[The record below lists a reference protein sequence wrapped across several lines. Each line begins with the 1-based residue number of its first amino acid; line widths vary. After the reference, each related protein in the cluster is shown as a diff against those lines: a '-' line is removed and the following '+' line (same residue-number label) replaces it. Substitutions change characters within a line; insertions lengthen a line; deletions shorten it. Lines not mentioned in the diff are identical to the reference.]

1 MPLVRIEIYKGKSK
15 LYKKAI
21 LNGVHNALV
30 SAFKILEDD
39 RNQRI
44 YELDEEY
51 FERRSNKSTNFTIVE
66 ITAFKGRSIEA
77 KRKLYQEIFMNLK
90 DNPGIEENDILVYLK
105 EPELENWGI
114 RGKPGSEIDFGFE
127 IKV

>member
-30 SAFKILEDD
+30 SVFKISEDD

-44 YELDEEY
+44 YELDQEN
-51 FERRSNKSTNFTIVE
+51 FERRQNKSTNFTIVE
-66 ITAFKGRSIEA
+66 ITAFKGRSIEE

>member
-44 YELDEEY
+44 YELVEEY

-77 KRKLYQEIFMNLK
+77 KRKLYHEIFMNLK